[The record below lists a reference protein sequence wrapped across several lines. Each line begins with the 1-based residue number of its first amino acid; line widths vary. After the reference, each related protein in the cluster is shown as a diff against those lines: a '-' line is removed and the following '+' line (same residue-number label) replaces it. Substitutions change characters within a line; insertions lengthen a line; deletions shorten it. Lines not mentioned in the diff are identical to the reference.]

1 MQPLIAAETRRSHHF
16 SLEPILRDDCFGL
29 AEIGGVAPEQFKR
42 EGGDLLAYGR
52 DASFS
57 IGLAARRELSIT
69 GAWTWENQ

>member
-1 MQPLIAAETRRSHHF
+1 M
-16 SLEPILRDDCFGL
+16 RDDCFGL